1 MGKQRWEESE
11 KRRKRRREKIREEKE
26 SEERRWKGARKGKK
40 VAKHCVF
47 PMGCSSGGWKSRL
60 AKAASAEPCG
70 QMRDEKLQAVVV
82 RSTLQVKKLKTPHVR
97 SAFGSWDVE
106 KVRVVVAWSTFPS
119 HNVKN
124 TPHGPLFEGSDVV
137 LRGRRTG
144 PCTLPKVSKTRGFC
158 SIPKTMAGVG
168 HSKRIWKDAFRLA
181 GGLQETCSSEMLG
194 GQGANFLR
202 GVEFWSVWSSGL
214 LRWFCVTGAS
224 TSYDLSSLLRG
235 RRGTLHRWTGK
246 IAKRIGTRPS
256 APHSTFHVWRKS
268 RRIASFLML
277 PTSKIDDISKNCFVF
292 DVIKVK
298 DWGSLAE

>member
-70 QMRDEKLQAVVV
+70 QMRDEKLQAVMV

-97 SAFGSWDVE
+97 STFGSWDVE

-124 TPHGPLFEGSDVV
+124 TPHGPL
-137 LRGRRTG
+137 L
-144 PCTLPKVSKTRGFC
+144 KVQ
-158 SIPKTMAGVG
+158 M
-168 HSKRIWKDAFRLA
+168 
-181 GGLQETCSSEMLG
+181 
-194 GQGANFLR
+194 
-202 GVEFWSVWSSGL
+202 
-214 LRWFCVTGAS
+214 WFCVAGAR
-224 TSYDLSSLLRG
+224 DPAPCQKWAKPEGFVAFQKRWQAWG
-235 RRGTLHRWTGK
+235 IRRGSGK
-246 IAKRIGTRPS
+246 MRFAWQAHYKR
-256 APHSTFHVWRKS
+256 HVHQR
-268 RRIASFLML
+268 
-277 PTSKIDDISKNCFVF
+277 C
-292 DVIKVK
+292 
-298 DWGSLAE
+298 